1 MSATWN
7 RQISIL
13 FTDPNGVGFIDLSE
27 SAASLNI
34 GFTVE
39 RNLDTEP
46 STMTA
51 TVHNLN
57 RDTQEKL
64 SMVKGWTVELAA
76 GYGNSPHPFYLGAD
90 SSDFEQNTNVIFK
103 GSVRLVRHRRE
114 PPLLA
119 TDIEA
124 DDGGDAAGR
133 FVSRHFPKGT
143 TVGTVTKW
151 LQEQSG
157 LGAGNIAVFSEVGN
171 TEALPN
177 RIKNGMTIKGY
188 VMDELGDLARSR
200 EVRVSSQN
208 GEIVVLKPGVPLAGV
223 PITEVSPETGLIGYP
238 YVDNEGILTL
248 NHRLLPNVFPG
259 SPVTVKSEFVNG
271 DFVVERA
278 VYSGS
283 LWDQDFNVEI
293 EGTAVV

>member
-1 MSATWN
+1 MTATWN
-7 RQISIL
+7 RQVSL
-13 FTDPNGVGFIDLSE
+13 VFSDPNGDGIIDLSD
-27 SAASLNI
+27 SGVVLNI

-46 STMTA
+46 STMSA
-51 TVHNLN
+51 TVHNLS

-64 SMVKGWTVELAA
+64 SGVNGWTVELVA
-76 GYGNSPHPFYLGAD
+76 GYGTDPDYDYISG
-90 SSDFEQNTNVIFK
+90 NTNAIFK
-103 GSVRLVRHRRE
+103 GKVNLVRHRRE

-124 DDGGDAAGR
+124 NDGGEASGK
-133 FVSRHFPKGT
+133 FVTRHFPKGT

-157 LGAGNIAVFSEVGN
+157 LGAGNIAIFSQVGN
-171 TEALPN
+171 VDALPN
-177 RIKNGMTIKGY
+177 RLKNGMTIKGY

-208 GEIVVLKPGVPLAGV
+208 GEIVVLPPGVPLAGV

-238 YVDNEGILTL
+238 YVDNEGVLTL

-259 SPVTVKSEFVNG
+259 SPITVKSEFVTG
-271 DFVVERA
+271 DFVVDRA

-283 LWDQDFNVEI
+283 LWDEDFNLEI
-293 EGTAVV
+293 EGTAAI

>member
-1 MSATWN
+1 MTATFN
-7 RQISIL
+7 RQVSL
-13 FTDPNGVGFIDLSE
+13 VFDDPNGDGFVNLSD
-27 SAASLNI
+27 SATVLNI

-39 RNLDTEP
+39 RNLDVEP
-46 STMTA
+46 STLSC
-51 TVHNLN
+51 TVHNLS

-64 SMVKGWTVELAA
+64 SGVKGWTVELVA
-76 GYGNSPHPFYLGAD
+76 GYGTDPENDYRSG
-90 SSDFEQNTNVIFK
+90 NTNSIFK
-103 GSVRLVRHRRE
+103 GTVRFVRHRRE

-124 DDGGDAAGR
+124 DDGGEAAGR
-133 FVSRHFPKGT
+133 FVTRHFPKGT

-157 LGAGNIAVFSEVGN
+157 LGAGNIAVFSQVGN

-177 RIKNGMTIKGY
+177 RIPNGITIRGY

-208 GEIVVLKPGVPLAGV
+208 GEIVVLPPGVPLAGV

-259 SPVTVKSEFVNG
+259 SPITVKSQFVNA

-283 LWDQDFNVEI
+283 LWDSDFNIEI
-293 EGTAVV
+293 EGTAAV

>member
-1 MSATWN
+1 MTATWN
-7 RQISIL
+7 RQISVI
-13 FTDPNGVGFIDLSE
+13 FDDPRSDNLIDLSD
-27 SAASLNI
+27 SSVTLNI

-46 STMTA
+46 STMSC
-51 TVHNLN
+51 TVHNLS

-64 SMVKGWTVELAA
+64 SQVKGWTVELVA
-76 GYGNSPHPFYLGAD
+76 GYGTDPDYDYIAG
-90 SSDFEQNTNVIFK
+90 NTKSIFK
-103 GSVRLVRHRRE
+103 GTVRFVRHRRE
-114 PPLLA
+114 PPLLP
-119 TDIEA
+119 TDMEA
-124 DDGGDAAGR
+124 DDGGEASGK
-133 FVSRHFPKGT
+133 FVSRHFAKGT

-157 LGAGNIAVFSEVGN
+157 LGAGNIAVFSQVGN
-171 TEALPN
+171 ADALPN
-177 RIKNGMTIKGY
+177 RLKNGMTIKGY

-208 GEIVVLKPGVPLAGV
+208 GEIVVLPPGVPLAGV
-223 PITEVSPETGLIGYP
+223 PITEVSPETGLIRYP

-248 NHRLLPNVFPG
+248 YHRLLPNVFPG
-259 SPVTVKSEFVNG
+259 SPITVKSEFVQG

-283 LWDQDFNVEI
+283 LWDQDFNIEI